1 MKKLLSAY
9 LKSIAS
15 TTMQGDAREE
25 SYYDSMKA
33 LFTDFPLDKNRK
45 TKVTILPK
53 QTEAGNPDF
62 RVWDGGH
69 FIVGYI
75 EAKLPGTNLDHIE
88 TTEQL
93 QRYLNTFPNMILT
106 DFYEFRLYREGQEIE
121 RTVIGRRFTAQK
133 LRTTPQLENIE
144 AFEKIANQFFG
155 FKLPKTFTA
164 ESLAIELAKRTRFLR
179 DQVVAEELKESEEG
193 KGDIFGFY
201 KAFQKYL
208 IPSLTPE
215 QFADLYSQTIAYGLF
230 AARTRTEG
238 DFSRRMA
245 FESIP
250 HSIGVLRD
258 VFHFISLGK
267 PSPHMEVIV
276 DDIAAILNAAD
287 INSIL
292 DKYYREGK
300 GEDPIVHFYETFLN
314 QYDPTT
320 REKRGVYYTPEP
332 VVKYIV
338 NSVHHLLKTRFN
350 LPDGLAD
357 PSVTV
362 LDPAAGT
369 LTFPAEAIKLAV
381 KEYIEKYGEGGKRD
395 FIRNQVLKNYYALEL
410 MMAPYAIGHMKMSFL
425 LESLGYRLEGD
436 DAFQLYLTNT
446 LEMED
451 IAQIEIPGVSSLSI
465 ESRLAGK
472 VKRDPVLVI
481 MGNPPYSGV
490 SSNKNEW
497 TEKLLKENLDGA
509 QSYYKVDDEPLGE
522 KNPKWLQDDYVKF
535 LRFAQWK
542 IQKAGKG
549 IVAMITNHAYLDN
562 PTFRGMRQSLLK
574 TFNEIYILD
583 LHGSSKRGGIT
594 PDGSRDENVFD
605 IQQGV
610 SIVFLTKNY
619 SNIPFIRD
627 HHSLF
632 GLRSE
637 KYDWLEKN
645 VLDQELFTSID
656 PRSPFYF
663 FVPRN
668 VKEIQ
673 YYSEWPQITNIFTVY
688 GVGMTTARDDF
699 VIDHDKRALS
709 RRISLFKNSNFDD
722 NGLHISFKIRKK
734 KGWNIR
740 KAWNQ
745 LQQYDDVQ
753 VSANIQRLN
762 YRPFDE
768 RFIFY
773 HDALVWRTVK
783 RVMHHMLKDN
793 IGIATV
799 RQVKSGDTWQHCL
812 ISDKIVESS
821 FVSNKTSEIGYLFP
835 LYLYEDNEK
844 PNLFTSQQSGRE
856 INLSEEFYGHL
867 KDKFS
872 SSLYPEVVLQYIY
885 AILFCNTYRVKY
897 FDFLKVDFPRIPFTK
912 SNEVLQSMAKLGKRL
927 INLHLLKSPELDN
940 PTVRYQG
947 QDDNHIIEKPT
958 YNPGE
963 KRVYI
968 NEPHYF
974 EGVEPEVWKYQIGGY
989 QVMDKYLKDRKGRKM
1004 DNPRHYIRIATA
1016 LAKTIEIQAE
1026 IDELYPEVEKEVI
1039 EF

>member
-25 SYYDSMKA
+25 SYYDSLKD
-33 LFTDFPLDKNRK
+33 LFTDFPLDKGRK

-62 RVWDGGH
+62 RVWDGDH
-69 FIVGYI
+69 FVVGYI
-75 EAKLPGTNLDHIE
+75 EAKIPGTNLDHIE

-93 QRYLNTFPNMILT
+93 QRYLNTFPNLILT
-106 DFYEFRLYREGQEIE
+106 DFYEFRLYRNGQEIE
-121 RTVIGRRFTAQK
+121 RAVVGRRFTAQK

-164 ESLAIELAKRTRFLR
+164 ESLAVELAKRTRFLR

-215 QFADLYSQTIAYGLF
+215 QFADLYSQTITYGLF

-238 DFSRRMA
+238 EFSRRLA
-245 FESIP
+245 YERIP
-250 HSIGVLRD
+250 HSIGVLRE

-381 KEYIEKYGEGGKRD
+381 KEFVEKYGEGGKRD

-481 MGNPPYSGV
+481 MGNPPYSGI
-490 SSNKNEW
+490 SSNINEW
-497 TEKLLKENLDGA
+497 TEKLLKQDIDGA
-509 QSYYKVDDEPLGE
+509 QSYYTVDGKPLGE
-522 KNPKWLQDDYVKF
+522 RKVWLQDDYVKF

-562 PTFRGMRQSLLK
+562 PTFRGMRQSLMK
-574 TFNEIYILD
+574 TFDEIYILD
-583 LHGSSKRGGIT
+583 LHGNSLKKET
-594 PDGSRDENVFD
+594 APDGSKDENVFD
-605 IQQGV
+605 IRTGV
-610 SIVFLTKNY
+610 AIALFIKNRM
-619 SNIPFIRD
+619 PKTPIRRHVD
-627 HHSLF
+627 LF
-632 GLRSE
+632 GLRNE
-637 KYDWLEKN
+637 KYLWLSSVDFNSAKYQN
-645 VLDQELFTSID
+645 ID
-656 PRSPFYF
+656 ANPPFYF
-663 FVPRN
+663 LIPRN
-668 VKEIQ
+668 T
-673 YYSEWPQITNIFTVY
+673 SQIEHYNKWLSVNTIFPIYVTGIV
-688 GVGMTTARDDF
+688 TARDKF
-699 VIDHDKRALS
+699 VIDFNIHELRLKMIQFRDLS
-709 RRISLFKNSNFDD
+709 LPDD
-722 NGLHISFKIRKK
+722 FIEGTYGLKDTRGWKLSEARKK
-734 KGWNIR
+734 
-740 KAWNQ
+740 
-745 LQQYDDVQ
+745 LSSDVNWDTYY
-753 VSANIQRLN
+753 SKIL
-762 YRPFDE
+762 YRPFDHRAVYYTPDMVDWGRQE
-768 RFIFY
+768 
-773 HDALVWRTVK
+773 
-783 RVMHHMLKDN
+783 VMHHMFKDN

-799 RQVKSGDTWQHCL
+799 RQVKSGETWQHCL
-812 ISDKIVESS
+812 ISNKIIESC

-835 LYLYEDNEK
+835 LYLYEDEEK
-844 PNLFTSQQSGRE
+844 PNLFSSQQSGRE
-856 INLSEEFYGHL
+856 NNLSKDVYDHL
-867 KDKFS
+867 KDNY
-872 SSLYPEVVLQYIY
+872 SSLLRPELVLRYVY
-885 AILFCNTYRVKY
+885 AILFCNTYRVRY
-897 FDFLKVDFPRIPFTK
+897 FDFLKVDFPRIPFPN
-912 SNEVLQSMAKLGKRL
+912 SNRTFQLMAALGKRL
-927 INLHLLKSPELDN
+927 IDLHLIKSHELDN
-940 PTVRYQG
+940 PTVKYQG
-947 QDDNHIIEKPT
+947 SDDNYIIEKPR
-958 YNPGE
+958 YNPSE

-968 NEPHYF
+968 NNTHYF
-974 EGVEPEVWKYQIGGY
+974 EGVEPEIWEYQIGGY
-989 QVMDKYLKDRKGRKM
+989 QVMDKYLKDRKGRNM
-1004 DNPRHYIRIATA
+1004 DDPRHYIRIATA

>member
-25 SYYDSMKA
+25 SYYDTLKD
-33 LFTDFPLDKNRK
+33 LFTDFPLDKDRK

-62 RVWDGGH
+62 RVWDGDH

-93 QRYLNTFPNMILT
+93 QRYLTTFPNLILT
-106 DFYEFRLYREGQEIE
+106 DFYEFRLYRNGQEIE
-121 RTVIGRRFTAQK
+121 RVTIGRRFTAQK
-133 LRTTPQLENIE
+133 LKTTPQLENIE
-144 AFEKIANQFFG
+144 SFEKLANQFFG

-425 LESLGYRLEGD
+425 LESLGYRLEGE

-451 IAQIEIPGVSSLSI
+451 IAQIEIPGVSSLSE

-481 MGNPPYSGV
+481 MGNPPYSGI

-497 TEKLLKENLDGA
+497 TEKLLKEDLDGA
-509 QSYYKVDDEPLGE
+509 QSYYKVDDNPLGE
-522 KNPKWLQDDYVKF
+522 RNPKWLQDDYVKF

-562 PTFRGMRQSLLK
+562 PTFRGMRQSLMK
-574 TFNEIYILD
+574 TFDEIFVLD
-583 LHGSSKRGGIT
+583 LHGNSLKKEIA
-594 PDGSRDENVFD
+594 PDEGKDENIFD
-605 IQQGV
+605 IRQGV
-610 SIVFLTKNY
+610 AIALFVKNSDSSLNNVSHEDLFGKRKDKYSWLGNKNY
-619 SNIPFIRD
+619 SNTNYEF
-627 HHSLF
+627 L
-632 GLRSE
+632 
-637 KYDWLEKN
+637 
-645 VLDQELFTSID
+645 
-656 PRSPFYF
+656 SPSSPYYF
-663 FVPRN
+663 FVKRSTT
-668 VKEIQ
+668 EIAH
-673 YYSEWPQITNIFTVY
+673 YLEWPKMTEIFPVNS
-688 GVGMTTARDDF
+688 VGIVTSRDKF
-699 VIDHDKRALS
+699 VIDENKENL
-709 RRISLFKNSNFDD
+709 N
-722 NGLHISFKIRKK
+722 KK
-734 KGWNIR
+734 
-740 KAWNQ
+740 
-745 LQQYDDVQ
+745 LQQFANLSFPDEVIVNAYGLKDSSSWNLSQ
-753 VSANIQRLN
+753 ARKEVSKLPDYGFYIQEIL
-762 YRPFDE
+762 YRPFDKQFIAYHASLIE
-768 RFIFY
+768 RMRL
-773 HDALVWRTVK
+773 D
-783 RVMHHMLKDN
+783 VMTNMLQEN
-793 IGIATV
+793 IG
-799 RQVKSGDTWQHCL
+799 L
-812 ISDKIVESS
+812 ISSRQMDKSLVEPV
-821 FVSNKTSEIGYLFP
+821 FVTDSLIDAHSITSAVSISYLFP
-835 LYLYEDNEK
+835 LYLYPDRGKLTLFSNVEK
-844 PNLFTSQQSGRE
+844 KVNISGEIYTDLMTCYLRNPLPEQVFSYTYGLLFSVYYQE
-856 INLSEEFYGHL
+856 IYS
-867 KDKFS
+867 
-872 SSLYPEVVLQYIY
+872 
-885 AILFCNTYRVKY
+885 
-897 FDFLKVDFPRIPFTK
+897 DFLKFDFPRVPFTA
-912 SNEVLQSMAKLGKRL
+912 NYEVFQLMARLGKRL
-927 INLHLLKSPELDN
+927 IDLHLLKSPELDN
-940 PTVRYQG
+940 PIVRYQG
-947 QDDNHIIEKPT
+947 HDDNHIIEKPT
-958 YNPGE
+958 YKPNE

-968 NEPHYF
+968 NKTHYF
-974 EGVEPEVWKYQIGGY
+974 EGVEPEVWEYQIGGY
-989 QVMDKYLKDRKGRKM
+989 QVMDKYLKDRKGGKM
-1004 DNPRHYIRIATA
+1004 DDPRHYIRIATA